1 MKPVV
6 DTKTPFIINMATFQA
21 KSYQDK
27 KSKEI
32 EDGRR
37 NK

>member
-21 KSYQDK
+21 GPFHDRQVKTML
-27 KSKEI
+27 
-32 EDGRR
+32 DGRR
-37 NK
+37 NN